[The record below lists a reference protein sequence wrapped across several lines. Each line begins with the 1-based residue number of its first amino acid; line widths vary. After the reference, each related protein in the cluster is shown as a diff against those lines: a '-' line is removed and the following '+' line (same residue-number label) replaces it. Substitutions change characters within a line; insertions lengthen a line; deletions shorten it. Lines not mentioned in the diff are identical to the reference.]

1 MAADPMRKRAP
12 GPTSPTPQTGPHLPV
27 WPEGSG
33 SGEEHAARS
42 PGGEASPSG
51 GATSGG
57 GPSPNAGVPPPD
69 AASPAARPARDQVPW
84 RTILATIGCVLAAL
98 IAVELVLALQRII
111 ALAVAG
117 TFLAVVLSPAV
128 SGLVRLGFR
137 RGLATLIVFLVG
149 LAAFGGLGY
158 LFIHP
163 LYKEAVK
170 LSNDVP
176 GLLARTQE
184 GKGTLGQLVKKY
196 HLQKTAAQQIP
207 KLRASL
213 GKLGGPAYKVLRRII
228 SGLGGL
234 VTVLVLTFLIL
245 LEGPGMV
252 RGALDLLPP
261 ERSRRVRGIQA
272 DVSKSVTGYV
282 HGNVATSLIAGVVCL
297 VALLLTGVP
306 FATVWGV
313 WVAMVDLLPLVGGL
327 LAGVPTVAFAFLHSV
342 SAGIILAIVFLVYQ
356 QIENHILNPVIMS
369 RTVKLNPLWVILSV
383 LAGAELAGIGGALI
397 AIPAAASIQVVVR
410 DVWSE
415 RQERRG
421 AGADGVGGAPPAARA
436 AAGDPAAAR
445 AAAGDPAAGD
455 PAAGDPAA
463 AIDSDA
469 GHAGDGP
476 DDPVAGAP

>member
-12 GPTSPTPQTGPHLPV
+12 GPTSSAPQTGPHLPV
-27 WPEGSG
+27 WPEGG
-33 SGEEHAARS
+33 GPGGEHAAQS
-42 PGGEASPSG
+42 TGGGTSSEAGAPTGG
-51 GATSGG
+51 GASRR
-57 GPSPNAGVPPPD
+57 AGVPPPGSV
-69 AASPAARPARDQVPW
+69 SPAARPARDQVPW

-98 IAVELVLALQRII
+98 IAIELVLALQRII
-111 ALAVAG
+111 ALVVAG

-128 SGLVRLGFR
+128 SGLVKVGFR
-137 RGLATLIVFLVG
+137 RGLAVLVVFLVG

-184 GKGTLGQLVKKY
+184 GKGTLGKLVKKY

-213 GKLGGPAYKVLRRII
+213 GKLGGPAYKVVRRII

-252 RGALDLLPP
+252 RGALGLLPP
-261 ERSRRVRGIQA
+261 ERSRRVRGILA

-282 HGNVATSLIAGVVCL
+282 LGNVATSLIAGVVCL

-369 RTVKLNPLWVILSV
+369 RTVRLNPLWVILSV

-397 AIPAAASIQVVVR
+397 AIPAAASIQVIVR

-415 RQERRG
+415 RQERQASAVPLA
-421 AGADGVGGAPPAARA
+421 AGRPDGGDPDGGDPVDGDHAN
-436 AAGDPAAAR
+436 GDPAV
-445 AAAGDPAAGD
+445 
-455 PAAGDPAA
+455 
-463 AIDSDA
+463 AIDGD
-469 GHAGDGP
+469 AGDGS
-476 DDPVAGAP
+476 DDPAPGAP